1 MENEEI
7 KVVETEN
14 ELDEQQKETSQESSK
29 ASTYTSTFIV
39 GFIGGAAT
47 ALGKCAVDWAIP
59 KIKEASAK
67 AAEKRK
73 AKKEQKKLA
82 KLAKNPHVP
91 QPAKDVINEH
101 INKLKKG
108 E

>member
-1 MENEEI
+1 MENEEV
-7 KVVETEN
+7 KVAEIEEIEEPV
-14 ELDEQQKETSQESSK
+14 KETPEKPDKGSEY
-29 ASTYTSTFIV
+29 ASAFIV

-73 AKKEQKKLA
+73 AKKEARKQA
-82 KLAKNPHVP
+82 KLEKQVEAIK
-91 QPAKDVINEH
+91 AGTK
-101 INKLKKG
+101 
-108 E
+108 

>member
-1 MENEEI
+1 MTNEEN
-7 KVVETEN
+7 KVEEIEEIEEPV
-14 ELDEQQKETSQESSK
+14 KETPAK
-29 ASTYTSTFIV
+29 PKKDPDYTSTFLV

-73 AKKEQKKLA
+73 AKKEERKKA
-82 KLAKNPHVP
+82 KLAKINAEIEAIGSK
-91 QPAKDVINEH
+91 AK
-101 INKLKKG
+101 
-108 E
+108 